1 MEALRIRGRGKAP
14 REGTDAQAAVDTS
27 ALSFTGKIAAWS
39 ARHRWWVVAASVMM
53 LVLAV
58 LASSTFTPNL
68 LDEENGEGEAA
79 AGADLVSE
87 RFDITSPP
95 TEQLVFSNPSLDTDS
110 PLFRATVDGLVQQL
124 RALPEVESAV
134 SYYDTNAPG
143 MVSDN
148 RRVVLAQVVIKGD
161 SDDADDKI
169 DAILETVHA
178 AASESVGFEIAMGGQ
193 TSIMKQSSELLE
205 KDFARILMVTLILG
219 LIILLIAFRAV
230 VAAIVPLVL
239 AIGSIFVATA
249 IAGIVSQEYPLAD
262 AYTEMIL
269 LMGMAV
275 GIDYSLFIV
284 SRFRS
289 ERKAGRPKLEAIA
302 VASDTTGRAVFY
314 AGVTVMLSLVGL
326 MMTTNPIF
334 ISLALGAIIV
344 VLIALVG
351 SLTLLPA
358 MLGILGDNINRLR
371 VPIIG
376 RERPESNGGGFW
388 GAITDRVLARPGV
401 LATVA
406 VAALILAAL
415 PVASLNLGFNGGSDA
430 FPDAVEGKR
439 ALELL
444 EEHFTAGLAQ
454 PAFVVVDAKSVTSPD
469 VAVGVDRLIESVSN
483 DESFYPPFEVV
494 SNGAGDLLY
503 VKVPMVGEIDDES
516 SANAVKHLRSNIV
529 PAAFADSDAEV
540 YVSGASAAS
549 IDFKDHM
556 YSRAPY
562 VFGFVLVLA
571 FLLLLVMFRSIV
583 IPVKAIAL
591 NLLSVGAA
599 YGVLV
604 AVFQWGW
611 GISLLGAEATGVIEV
626 WLPLF
631 LFGILFGLSMDY
643 HMLILSRIKEAYDQ
657 GNTNDTSVSMGI
669 KITAGQITSAAAI
682 MVGVFGSFA
691 LASDIGMKQFGV
703 GLGVAV
709 LIDATLI
716 RSVLLPASM
725 KLLGDSNW
733 YLPRWL
739 EWLPRLGSDEGP
751 SAEAQP
757 YSKPG
762 YGAVP
767 VADGTGAGD

>member
-1 MEALRIRGRGKAP
+1 MLEALQIRSRGKAP
-14 REGTDAQAAVDTS
+14 REGTDARPDVDKS
-27 ALSFTGKIAAWS
+27 ALSFTGNIAAWS
-39 ARHRWWVVAASVMM
+39 ARHRWWVVAASVMV

-58 LASSTFTPNL
+58 LASSTFTPKL
-68 LDEENGEGEAA
+68 LDHDNGEGESAV
-79 AGADLVSE
+79 GADLVTE

-161 SDDADDKI
+161 SDDADEKI

-178 AASESVGFEIAMGGQ
+178 AASEAAGFEIAMGGQ
-193 TSIMKQSSELLE
+193 TSIAKQSEELLE
-205 KDFARILMVTLILG
+205 EDFVRIMMVTLVLG

-230 VAAIVPLVL
+230 VAAIIPLIL
-239 AIGSIFVATA
+239 AIGSIFIATA
-249 IAGIVSQEYPLAD
+249 IAGIVSQGYPLAD

-289 ERKAGRPKLEAIA
+289 ELKAGRPKLEAIA

-351 SLTLLPA
+351 SMTLLPA

-376 RERPESNGGGFW
+376 REKPESNDGIW
-388 GAITDRVLARPGV
+388 SVITDRVLARPGV
-401 LATVA
+401 MATVA
-406 VAALILAAL
+406 ASALILAAL
-415 PVASLNLGFNGGSDA
+415 PVTSLNLGFNGGSDA

-469 VAVGVDRLIESVSN
+469 VTDAVDRLIESVSN
-483 DESFYPPFEVV
+483 DESFFPPFEVV

-503 VKVPMVGEIDDES
+503 VKVPMVGEIDDEL
-516 SANAVKHLRSNIV
+516 SANAVKHLRNNIV

-549 IDFKDHM
+549 MDFKDHM

-611 GISLLGAEATGVIEV
+611 
-626 WLPLF
+626 
-631 LFGILFGLSMDY
+631 
-643 HMLILSRIKEAYDQ
+643 R
-657 GNTNDTSVSMGI
+657 
-669 KITAGQITSAAAI
+669 
-682 MVGVFGSFA
+682 
-691 LASDIGMKQFGV
+691 
-703 GLGVAV
+703 
-709 LIDATLI
+709 
-716 RSVLLPASM
+716 
-725 KLLGDSNW
+725 
-733 YLPRWL
+733 
-739 EWLPRLGSDEGP
+739 
-751 SAEAQP
+751 QP
-757 YSKPG
+757 ES
-762 YGAVP
+762 
-767 VADGTGAGD
+767 